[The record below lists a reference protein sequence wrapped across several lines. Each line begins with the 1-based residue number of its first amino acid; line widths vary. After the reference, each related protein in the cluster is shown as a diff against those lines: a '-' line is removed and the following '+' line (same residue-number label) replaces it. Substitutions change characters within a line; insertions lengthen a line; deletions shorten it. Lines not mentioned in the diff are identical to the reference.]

1 MDIASLI
8 GLIGG
13 IGMILG
19 AMISG
24 GGIAPFV
31 DVPSILI
38 VFGGTA
44 FLVLYAVPMPVFLG
58 HFGAMAKAF
67 LPPIKKMDELIER
80 MVELS
85 GIARK
90 DGMMA
95 LEGQEVPDK
104 FFQKGLQM
112 LVDGADEAKLV
123 TQLNKEIKA
132 MKNRREV
139 NQNAVKA
146 WIDIAPAMGMVGTLI
161 GLVLMLGNMSDPK
174 AIGPAMAVNLLSTL
188 YGLVIYGAC
197 YCLDPSIFTKGSK
210 LSVVPLLLA
219 LPQLHHNLLYHYYL
233 TFTALCRP
241 FKLSSADL
249 RIGSSIVMLRM
260 ATYIS
265 MVVQSFV
272 CAGCWWIQ
280 TLTRRVGYVTLPL
293 RLYRPYQYKIH
304 ILHMGRP

>member
-1 MDIASLI
+1 MRTCSLKVFPAGQAERAKNTMLNLFWYQTCIFRASAVQLPTDDITGKTGELLMDIASLI

-132 MKNRREV
+132 MKNRHEV

-161 GLVLMLGNMSDPK
+161 GLALMLGNMSDPK
-174 AIGPAMAVNLLSTL
+174 AIGPAMAVALLTTL
-188 YGLVIYGAC
+188 YGAMIANTIFMPLVIK
-197 YCLDPSIFTKGSK
+197 LKGYSAYETTYREMIITGLQFISRGESPRNIQDQLIANLPPK
-210 LSVVPLLLA
+210 EKQA
-219 LPQLHHNLLYHYYL
+219 LIE
-233 TFTALCRP
+233 
-241 FKLSSADL
+241 SAN
-249 RIGSSIVMLRM
+249 
-260 ATYIS
+260 A
-265 MVVQSFV
+265 
-272 CAGCWWIQ
+272 
-280 TLTRRVGYVTLPL
+280 
-293 RLYRPYQYKIH
+293 
-304 ILHMGRP
+304 